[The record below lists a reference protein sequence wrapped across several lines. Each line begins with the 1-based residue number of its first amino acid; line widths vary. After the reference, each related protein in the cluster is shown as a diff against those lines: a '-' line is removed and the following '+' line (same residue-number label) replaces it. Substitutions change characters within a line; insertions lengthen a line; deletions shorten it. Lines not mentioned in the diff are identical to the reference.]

1 MQLAIDEFLEMVKD
15 YIITSL
21 WTKMIIYFPS
31 DINHDNL
38 LAAVARPQCIGVKVF
53 SYNTLTLVITS
64 RHSSTLGRWLTASDA
79 KFMCDN
85 D

>member
-1 MQLAIDEFLEMVKD
+1 MQLAIDDFFLEMVKN
-15 YIITSL
+15 ILSHLL
-21 WTKMIIYFPS
+21 WTKMIISFPS

-38 LAAVARPQCIGVKVF
+38 LAAVARPQCRGVKVF

-79 KFMCDN
+79 KFI
-85 D
+85 

>member
-1 MQLAIDEFLEMVKD
+1 MQLAIDDFFFLNGEELLL
-15 YIITSL
+15 SHLL

-38 LAAVARPQCIGVKVF
+38 LAAVARPQCRGVKVF
-53 SYNTLTLVITS
+53 SYNTLTLVILITS

-79 KFMCDN
+79 KFM
-85 D
+85 

>member
-1 MQLAIDEFLEMVKD
+1 MQLAIDDFFLEMVKN
-15 YIITSL
+15 ILSHLL

-31 DINHDNL
+31 EINHDNL
-38 LAAVARPQCIGVKVF
+38 LAAVARPQCRGVKVF

-79 KFMCDN
+79 KFM
-85 D
+85 

>member
-1 MQLAIDEFLEMVKD
+1 
-15 YIITSL
+15 
-21 WTKMIIYFPS
+21 MIIYFLT

-38 LAAVARPQCIGVKVF
+38 LAAVARPQCGGVKVF

-79 KFMCDN
+79 KFMWIRTDN